1 MFNCTSPFLKQDPF
15 TRAKITKLVW
25 LGEKFKCKR
34 YFARLIPSPIRS
46 IGAYVPLLGRMDKIG
61 SLLAFLFPLQRINTR
76 LLFQR
81 SFALALFSQVDLTKL
96 VRVNNRISS
105 GSGTSLYPS
114 RPVCFVIVII
124 ISIPSSYT
132 YLANSMLYPIGHFR
146 VPRGLCFKTRVGV
159 QPLIWKSFFILI
171 QIKLI
176 FTRKVVHLASF

>member
-15 TRAKITKLVW
+15 TRTKITKLVW
-25 LGEKFKCKR
+25 LGENFKCKR
-34 YFARLIPSPIRS
+34 YFTRLIPFPIR
-46 IGAYVPLLGRMDKIG
+46 PM
-61 SLLAFLFPLQRINTR
+61 FPTRIFVSSSTHKR
-76 LLFQR
+76 STSFQR

-114 RPVCFVIVII
+114 RPVCFVVVII

-132 YLANSMLYPIGHFR
+132 YLANSVLYPIGHFR
-146 VPRGLCFKTRVGV
+146 VPRGLCFKTRVGA